1 VETRIID
8 EIGTVLDRWIAPELR
23 LLLEQH
29 YWSEV
34 ELRTSLDAL
43 ALDENFRA
51 NPSGHIGLFSDH
63 GVRHARDV
71 ALRTLELVTLLHG
84 TTITTRS
91 AQRLEFIQGCAV
103 VLSYLHDVGMSAPVA
118 RKFHAQYASQ
128 LVFDPVFDPVLSQL
142 LDTNAGGLMRTIS
155 EVDGKASFG
164 IPLRQVAQ
172 EVLATAVCHSK
183 SCVPAAVISDRALLR
198 EALLKSATQDL
209 SSQAFDPAHSTNETE
224 MIDSS
229 SAARF
234 AWIVSHNPE
243 IQAFADDVIDA
254 ARVVRMADA
263 MRQRG
268 TTLRTSAGNEL
279 LVDSRT
285 GSATAVLRSNDRT
298 SAFLTRFDCPVS
310 VGEANLQVATLRNS
324 KALRFAFHRGYFD
337 TPEIED
343 QVAAAC
349 VVAMDD
355 IQRDV
360 LEIMF
365 DDTIRIEIVEPG
377 DNPDFALRVQAH
389 LVRQS
394 PYLEPRIDVVAANVD
409 VGNTPSFDWRNRG
422 KPFDA
427 SLLPEAKT
435 ELQRAGLHPHH
446 SEHPEFFTGVLHV
459 RVARGEAVITAHESP
474 EYVVVALGHGLLAEP
489 LGGYATE
496 PIQPWVPIGIIGVL
510 RGDDRNATV
519 RCLEDLDVLV
529 IPRDHFLTYWAQPFE
544 IDDLCQHFINRPEV
558 PLNRK
563 EVPGQVLVSV
573 SPQ

>member
-8 EIGTVLDRWIAPELR
+8 EIGTVLDRWIVPELR

-29 YWSEV
+29 YWTEV

-43 ALDENFRA
+43 ALDEHFRA

-63 GVRHARDV
+63 GIRHARDV

-84 TTITTRS
+84 TTIAARS
-91 AQRLEFIQGCAV
+91 TQRLEFVQGCAV
-103 VLSYLHDVGMSAPVA
+103 VLAYLHDVGMSAPVA

-128 LVFDPVFDPVLSQL
+128 LVFDPAFDPVLSQL
-142 LDTNAGGLMRTIS
+142 LDTNAGGLMRTLS
-155 EVDGKASFG
+155 EVEGKASFG

-198 EALLKSATQDL
+198 QALLTSATQDL
-209 SSQAFDPAHSTNETE
+209 SSPAFDPAHSTDETE
-224 MIDSS
+224 TTDPN
-229 SAARF
+229 SADRF
-234 AWIVSHNPE
+234 AWIVSTDPE
-243 IQAFADDVIDA
+243 IQAFANDVIDA
-254 ARVVRMADA
+254 ARLVRMADA

-298 SAFLTRFDCPVS
+298 SAFLTRFDCPIS
-310 VGEANLQVATLRNS
+310 VGESNLQVAALRSS
-324 KALRFAFHRGYFD
+324 KALRFAFHRGCFG
-337 TPEIED
+337 TQEIED

-377 DNPDFALRVQAH
+377 DNPHFALRIKEH
-389 LVRQS
+389 LVSQS
-394 PYLEPRIDVVAANVD
+394 PYLEPRIDVVAANTD
-409 VGNTPSFDWRNRG
+409 EANTPFFDWRNRG
-422 KPFDA
+422 TPVDP
-427 SLLPEAKT
+427 SLFPVAQAA
-435 ELQRAGLHPHH
+435 LQRAGMHPHH
-446 SEHPEFFTGVLHV
+446 SKHPEFFRDVLQV
-459 RVARGEAVITAHESP
+459 KVARGEAVITAHEAP

-489 LGGYATE
+489 LGGYAPE

-544 IDDLCQHFINRPEV
+544 IAALCEHYVNQQQANQQEASRQQP
-558 PLNRK
+558 
-563 EVPGQVLVSV
+563 VSEGGL
-573 SPQ
+573 